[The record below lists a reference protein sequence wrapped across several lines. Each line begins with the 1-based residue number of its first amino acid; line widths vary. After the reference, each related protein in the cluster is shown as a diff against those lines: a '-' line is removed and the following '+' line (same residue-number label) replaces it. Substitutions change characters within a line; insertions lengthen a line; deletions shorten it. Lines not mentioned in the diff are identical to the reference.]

1 MHIRTQATRRDVRE
15 LAYRGIMIVH
25 RPPPDA
31 LANETAEMDKAVAT
45 NKEPGHRTSDAA
57 DWQADMLGGDM
68 DEGCVTVSCATVG
81 NGISHIRETRSREE
95 IVDGLT
101 RDSEVA

>member
-1 MHIRTQATRRDVRE
+1 
-15 LAYRGIMIVH
+15 
-25 RPPPDA
+25 
-31 LANETAEMDKAVAT
+31 MDKAVAT

-68 DEGCVTVSCATVG
+68 DEGCVTVSCETASCTTVG
-81 NGISHIRETRSREE
+81 NGISHIRETRSRKE